1 MQEKVEKKCIFHA
14 KHGFLYTMCYA
25 STCISEVFRTFVVVM
40 NTDFLN
46 IKGRLFSLENPVVM
60 AILNATPDSFVPSTR
75 LADEDAV
82 LRAAERALEDGAAIL
97 DIGGYSTRPGAPE
110 VSPEEEW
117 RRVKMAS
124 SAIQRTF
131 PDAIMSVDTFRAGVA
146 RRAVEETGV
155 AIINDISGGQLDPNM
170 FETVADLQVPY
181 ILMHMRGT
189 PATMQTLTDYDD
201 LLSEM
206 IDFFQSRLDTLS
218 RMGVKDVI
226 LDPGFG
232 FSKTVEQNYLLLSR
246 MQELA
251 VLQRPV
257 LAGLSRKSMLYKVL
271 GITQEE
277 SLNATTAV
285 NMLALERG
293 AKILRVH
300 DTKAAMET
308 VTIYNQLQQNG

>member
-1 MQEKVEKKCIFHA
+1 
-14 KHGFLYTMCYA
+14 
-25 STCISEVFRTFVVVM
+25 M

-46 IKGRLFSLENPVVM
+46 INGRLLSIEKPIVM
-60 AILNATPDSFVPSTR
+60 TILNATPDSFVPSTR

-82 LRAAERALEDGAAIL
+82 LRAAERALQDGAAIL

-117 RRVKMAS
+117 RRVKMAA
-124 SAIQRTF
+124 SAIRRTF
-131 PDAIMSVDTFRAGVA
+131 PKAIMSVDTFRADVA

-155 AIINDISGGQLDPNM
+155 TIINDISGGQLDKKM

-206 IDFFQSRLDTLS
+206 VAFFQSRLDTLAQ
-218 RMGVKDVI
+218 MGVKDVV

-232 FSKTVEQNYLLLSR
+232 FSKTIEQNYLLLSR

-251 VLQRPV
+251 ILQRPILV
-257 LAGLSRKSMLYKVL
+257 GLSRKSMLYKVL

-300 DTKAAMET
+300 DTKAAAET
-308 VTIYNQLQQNG
+308 IAIYNQFKHNQ

>member
-1 MQEKVEKKCIFHA
+1 MHTE
-14 KHGFLYTMCYA
+14 
-25 STCISEVFRTFVVVM
+25 
-40 NTDFLN
+40 FLN
-46 IKGRLFSLENPVVM
+46 IRGNLFSLKKPVVM

-75 LADEDAV
+75 LADENAV
-82 LRAAERALEDGAAIL
+82 LRAAERALTDGAAIL
-97 DIGGYSTRPGAPE
+97 DIGGYSTRPGAPV

-124 SAIQRTF
+124 SAIQREF
-131 PDAIMSVDTFRAGVA
+131 PNAIMSVDTFRADVA

-155 AIINDISGGQLDPNM
+155 AIINDISGGELDKDM
-170 FETVADLQVPY
+170 FNTVASLQVPY

-201 LLSEM
+201 LLSDM
-206 IDFFQSRLDTLS
+206 IAYFQVRLDRLS
-218 RMGVKDVI
+218 QLGVADVI

-232 FSKTVEQNYLLLSR
+232 FSKTLEQNYLLLRR
-246 MQELA
+246 MRELS
-251 VLQRPV
+251 VLGRPI
-257 LAGLSRKSMLYKVL
+257 LAGLSRKSMLYKAL

-285 NMLALERG
+285 NMVALLGG

-300 DTKAAMET
+300 DTRAAAET
-308 VTIYNQLQQNG
+308 IAIYNQLQQNQ

>member
-1 MQEKVEKKCIFHA
+1 MH
-14 KHGFLYTMCYA
+14 T
-25 STCISEVFRTFVVVM
+25 
-40 NTDFLN
+40 NFLN
-46 IKGRLFSLENPVVM
+46 IKGRLFSLDKPVVM

-82 LRAAERALEDGAAIL
+82 LRAAERALKDGAAIL

-117 RRVKMAS
+117 RRVKMAT

-131 PDAIMSVDTFRAGVA
+131 PNAIMSVDTFRADVA

-155 AIINDISGGQLDPNM
+155 AIINDISGGQLDGNM
-170 FETVADLQVPY
+170 FETVAELQVPY

-206 IDFFQSRLDTLS
+206 VAFFQSRLDTLVQ
-218 RMGVKDVI
+218 MGVKDVI

-232 FSKTVEQNYLLLSR
+232 FSKTVEQNYLLLAH

-251 VLQRPV
+251 VLQRPI

-300 DTKAAMET
+300 DTKAAAEAIA
-308 VTIYNQLQQNG
+308 IYNQLKQNQ

>member
-1 MQEKVEKKCIFHA
+1 MQAPAFSKI
-14 KHGFLYTMCYA
+14 
-25 STCISEVFRTFVVVM
+25 FRTFVVVM

-46 IKGRLFSLENPVVM
+46 IKGKLFSLERPVVM

-82 LRAAERALEDGAAIL
+82 LRAAERALKDGAAIL

-124 SAIQRTF
+124 AAIQRTF
-131 PDAIMSVDTFRAGVA
+131 PDAIMSVDTFRADVA
-146 RRAVEETGV
+146 QRAVEETGV
-155 AIINDISGGQLDPNM
+155 AIINDISGGQLDAKM
-170 FETVADLQVPY
+170 FETIAKLQVPY

-189 PATMQTLTDYDD
+189 PATMQTLTHYDD

-206 IDFFQSRLDTLS
+206 IAFFQNRLDTLFKE
-218 RMGVKDVI
+218 GIKDVI

-232 FSKTVEQNYLLLSR
+232 FSKTTEQNYLLLSR
-246 MQELA
+246 LQELA
-251 VLQRPV
+251 ILQRPV
-257 LAGLSRKSMLYKVL
+257 LAGVSRKSMLYKVL

-300 DTKAAMET
+300 DTKAAIEAI
-308 VTIYNQLQQNG
+308 TIYNQLRQNG

>member
-1 MQEKVEKKCIFHA
+1 MQAPVFPKF
-14 KHGFLYTMCYA
+14 
-25 STCISEVFRTFVVVM
+25 FRTFVVVM

-46 IKGRLFSLENPVVM
+46 INGRLFSLEKPVVM
-60 AILNATPDSFVPSTR
+60 TILNATPDSFVPSTR

-82 LRAAERALEDGAAIL
+82 LRAAERALQDGAAIL

-131 PDAIMSVDTFRAGVA
+131 PEAIMSVDTFRAGVA

-155 AIINDISGGQLDPNM
+155 AIINDISGGQLDSKM

-206 IDFFQSRLDTLS
+206 IAFFQSRLDTLS
-218 RMGVKDVI
+218 RMGVQDVI

-300 DTKAAMET
+300 DTKAAMEA

>member
-1 MQEKVEKKCIFHA
+1 
-14 KHGFLYTMCYA
+14 
-25 STCISEVFRTFVVVM
+25 M

-46 IKGRLFSLENPVVM
+46 INGRLFSLERPVVM

-75 LADEDAV
+75 LTDENAI
-82 LRAAERALEDGAAIL
+82 LHAAERALQDGAAIL
-97 DIGGYSTRPGAPE
+97 DVGGYSTRPGAPE

-117 RRVKMAS
+117 RRIKMAA
-124 SAIQRTF
+124 SAIRRTF
-131 PDAIMSVDTFRAGVA
+131 PDAIMSVDTFRADIA

-155 AIINDISGGQLDPNM
+155 TIVNDISGGQLDGRM
-170 FETVADLQVPY
+170 FETVAALQVPY

-189 PATMQTLTDYDD
+189 PATMQALTDYDD
-201 LLSEM
+201 IMSE
-206 IDFFQSRLDTLS
+206 IVAFFRSRLDTLS
-218 RMGVKDVI
+218 QMGVKDVVI
-226 LDPGFG
+226 DPGFG

-257 LAGLSRKSMLYKVL
+257 LAGLSRKSMLYKIL
-271 GITQEE
+271 GITQED

-285 NMLALERG
+285 NILALERG

-300 DTKAAMET
+300 DAKAAAEAI
-308 VTIYNQLQQNG
+308 TIYNQLQQNG

>member
-1 MQEKVEKKCIFHA
+1 MH
-14 KHGFLYTMCYA
+14 T
-25 STCISEVFRTFVVVM
+25 
-40 NTDFLN
+40 NFLN
-46 IKGRLFSLENPVVM
+46 IKGRLFSLYKPVVM

-82 LRAAERALEDGAAIL
+82 LRAAERALKDGAAIL

-117 RRVKMAS
+117 RRVKMAT

-131 PDAIMSVDTFRAGVA
+131 PNAIMSVDTFRADVA

-155 AIINDISGGQLDPNM
+155 AIINDISGGQLDGNM
-170 FETVADLQVPY
+170 FETVAELQVPY

-206 IDFFQSRLDTLS
+206 VAFFQSRLDTLVQ
-218 RMGVKDVI
+218 MGVKDVI

-232 FSKTVEQNYLLLSR
+232 FSKTVEQNYLLLAH

-251 VLQRPV
+251 VLQRPI

-300 DTKAAMET
+300 DTKAAAEAIA
-308 VTIYNQLQQNG
+308 IYNQLKQNQ